1 MRLYVVNNR
10 NQKVYIDVIAP
21 TRAILANRIG
31 NEFFNI
37 NGEVYSVW
45 DVYAEVNSNST
56 AAGTV
61 IGGLIGLIGGPI
73 GLLTGGTIGA
83 LVGNT
88 QDSTDKEKVNQ
99 FNRS

>member
-10 NQKVYIDVIAP
+10 NQKVYIDLVAP
-21 TRAILANRIG
+21 TRAVLANRIG

-37 NGEVYSVW
+37 HGEVYSVW

-56 AAGTV
+56 AAGTL
-61 IGGLIGLIGGPI
+61 IGGLIGLVGGPI

-88 QDSTDKEKVNQ
+88 QDTTDKEKVNQ